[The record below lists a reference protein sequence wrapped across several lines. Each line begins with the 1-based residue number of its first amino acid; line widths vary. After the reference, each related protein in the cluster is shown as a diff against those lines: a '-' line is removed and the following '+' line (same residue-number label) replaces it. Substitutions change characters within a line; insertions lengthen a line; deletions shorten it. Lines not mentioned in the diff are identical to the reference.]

1 MDKRLPPGSRES
13 PAAGTSPAGLQS
25 FRSSA
30 VGCGNQ
36 IGSKFWLMV
45 CVEHDID
52 PTGYYVGTSD
62 LQLERVNVQHNE
74 ASCGRF
80 VPHTVLMDLERCT
93 VPYSQISPCNFCAH
107 RVGVFSKASLAS
119 EHPAPSRYMH

>member
-119 EHPAPSRYMH
+119 EHPAPSSR